1 MANKSMMFGRST
13 EYLVISKFLGEGREV
28 YVPPVD
34 DHGVDLI
41 VVPQD
46 SCTNLEKS
54 VAYQEI
60 QVKSKAKDGQ
70 FSAIACPNPRENYWF
85 IFYVKSIDTFWII
98 NSIKFVEIA
107 SKNVKGK
114 HIDKYSFSL
123 ASKTKQGL
131 KPNPKYSEY
140 IVKDF
145 SVIPI
150 P

>member
-41 VVPQD
+41 VVPKV
-46 SCTNLEKS
+46 SCADPKQS

-60 QVKSKAKDGQ
+60 QVKSRAENGQ
-70 FSAIACPNPRENYWF
+70 FSAIACPNPRQNYWF

-98 NSIKFVEIA
+98 NSVVFVSIA
-107 SKNVKGK
+107 FKNVKGK

-123 ASKTKQGL
+123 ASKTKAGL
-131 KPNPKYSEY
+131 KPNPKYSGY

-145 SVIPI
+145 SVIP
-150 P
+150 